1 MQRQTRNAVSA
12 PVFVDPDIGAS
23 AVSYLVEV
31 LEGPVELGVE
41 LVAHKE
47 AAEGAWEV
55 RPEASAAALHEAAN
69 ERGRDSREL
78 MVGEAPIAAAT

>member
-1 MQRQTRNAVSA
+1 M
-12 PVFVDPDIGAS
+12 DPDIGAG
-23 AVSYLVEV
+23 AVSDLVEV

-55 RPEASAAALHEAAN
+55 RPEASAAALHEATD
-69 ERGRDSREL
+69 ERGRDRREL
-78 MVGEAPIAAAT
+78 MLGEAPVAAAT